1 MSSRDRRRAERA
13 EDRVA
18 QKMDQARQK
27 MEAARRKVEAAE
39 QRVERKLQRTERELE
54 RTMGPVWARA
64 EPGSRRAR
72 FTRDQI
78 AEVALRIADAEG
90 IDAVSMRRVAG
101 ELGAGTM
108 TLYHYVQ
115 TKDELLALMDNAMM
129 GELIVPDDEL
139 SADWREA
146 LTQIAHRSRA
156 ALLRH
161 PWALEGI
168 GDAYIGPN
176 AIRHMEQSMA
186 AVSAIEGDFSVKFEI
201 VEMID
206 EYVFGNAI
214 HGSRAPGPEDPEAQE
229 EWREQAFAF
238 IEEQLATG
246 DFPHLTDVM
255 PPGGMPE
262 LWEKLEAAN
271 SDDDRFDRG
280 LRRVLDGIQLELER
294 RSA

>member
-39 QRVERKLQRTERELE
+39 QRVERELQRTERELE

-139 SADWREA
+139 SSDWREA

-206 EYVFGNAI
+206 EYVFGNVM
-214 HGSRAPGPEDPEAQE
+214 HGSRSPGPEAPEAQQ
-229 EWREQAFAF
+229 EWRDHAFEF
-238 IEEQLATG
+238 IEDQIATG
-246 DFPHLTDVM
+246 DYPHLTAVM
-255 PPGGMPE
+255 PSGGLAE

-271 SDDDRFDRG
+271 SDEDRFERG

-294 RSA
+294 GSA